1 MNLYQIKTIY
11 PFQEGEHYFT
21 IEDGEIVE
29 SIWDSISEELHH
41 LDKQYFSTLEEI
53 PNTNLPIYLL

>member
-1 MNLYQIKTIY
+1 MKIKY
-11 PFQEGEHYFT
+11 PFTEGEHYFT

-41 LDKQYFSTLEEI
+41 PDKQYFSTLEEI
-53 PNTNLPIYLL
+53 PNTNQPIYLL